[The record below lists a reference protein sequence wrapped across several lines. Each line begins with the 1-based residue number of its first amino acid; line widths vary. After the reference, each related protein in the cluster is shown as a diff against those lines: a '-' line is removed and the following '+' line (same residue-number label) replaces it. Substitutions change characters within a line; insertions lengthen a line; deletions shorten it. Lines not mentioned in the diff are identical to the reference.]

1 MVCQKVTH
9 PTSKE
14 SLGMKLKIK
23 NNKIDK
29 KKKKSLDPTHILPN
43 VD

>member
-29 KKKKSLDPTHILPN
+29 KKCLDPTHILAN